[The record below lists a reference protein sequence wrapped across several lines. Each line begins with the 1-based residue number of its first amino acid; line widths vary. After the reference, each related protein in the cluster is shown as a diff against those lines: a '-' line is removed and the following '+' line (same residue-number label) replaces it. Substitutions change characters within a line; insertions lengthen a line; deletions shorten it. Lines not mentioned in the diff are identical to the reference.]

1 MQPEYNE
8 PPENLESL
16 DQDTHPEVR
25 SQTMLDWVPIRKMF
39 VDSYGRPLNQ
49 RKVNIMLRDFDFNA
63 LGTIL
68 LSYRPNDTYATLD
81 GHHRKAT
88 AEQKGYTHMAARIY
102 IDLTYEEEAA
112 LYNAFATVNRQTSLD
127 RFRARLEAQEKEA
140 MAIRGTLQRVGMDIA
155 LNGPA
160 VGRVQAVSEMDR
172 MYNEYGLEFLSQVV
186 LALHDG
192 WGKESRAW
200 ITESLRGFS
209 GFWLR
214 YRNLVD
220 EKHLMDV
227 MRLTPPDRII
237 SLARNHQS
245 LVGKGVN
252 SFRYWGVA
260 LREIYNKGMRKNQL
274 PEWQD
279 IMLTDEERQ
288 RRTANLVSR
297 PEMHRGR
304 PSPNKQ

>member
-1 MQPEYNE
+1 MEN
-8 PPENLESL
+8 ENLEAF
-16 DQDTHPEVR
+16 DQDTHPEIR
-25 SQTMLDWVPIRKMF
+25 NQTLLDWIPIRKMF

-49 RKVNIMLRDFDFNA
+49 RKVNTMRRHFDPNA

-68 LSYRPNDTYATLD
+68 LSFRSDDRYAILD
-81 GHHRKAT
+81 GHHRKAAT
-88 AEQKGYTHMAARIY
+88 EQEGYTYMAARVY
-102 IDLTYEEEAA
+102 IDLDYQQEAS
-112 LYNAFATVNRQTSLD
+112 LYNSFATVNRQSALD
-127 RFRARLEAQEKEA
+127 RFRARLEANDTEA
-140 MAIRGTLQRVGMDIA
+140 MAIQAALKRVGMDIA

-160 VGRVQAVSEMDR
+160 VGRVQAVSELDR
-172 MYNEYGLEFLSQVV
+172 MYSEYGLEFVTQVI

-200 ITESLRGFS
+200 ITETLRGFS
-209 GFWLR
+209 AFWLR
-214 YRNLVD
+214 YRNVID
-220 EKHLMDV
+220 QQRLMDI
-227 MRLTPPDRII
+227 MRLTPPDRVI

-245 LVGKGVN
+245 LVGHGSS

-279 IMLTDEERQ
+279 IVLTDEERE
-288 RRTANLVSR
+288 RRASNMNR

-304 PSPNKQ
+304 PSH